1 MVVVFPTAFASV
13 PPDSFPLVGAC
24 KLGVV
29 DSSYSY
35 LFEVRVVLCPIFWG
49 NFWVAFLVVIPRS
62 GEFCGPNNVV
72 VPSGCDKVGAVVW
85 L

>member
-13 PPDSFPLVGAC
+13 PPDSFSLVGAC

-29 DSSYSY
+29 DSSYSN
-35 LFEVRVVLCPIFWG
+35 LFEVRIVLCPIFWG
-49 NFWVAFLVVIPRS
+49 NFWVAFLVVIPGS

-72 VPSGCDKVGAVVW
+72 VPSSCDKVGTIVW